1 MAEEKEVRS
10 KARKKV
16 VRLTDLDNPDIDP
29 GLKELLKSAVQEQDF
44 TVEAVRITEEKRAG
58 TYDEDMRLKY
68 RKLAQQEKNLLTQ
81 ILALTGKPIKTLE
94 EGIEYFKREFKRKDA
109 EISQRDSTIQ
119 RIERE
124 KASLVKDTTAAEDA
138 LVERKEDDAVLIAE
152 ANKQTN
158 FFVNTLPKIV
168 GASGYGMM
176 HTRNKNVVR
185 AALGKFSENDDYVIE
200 ADNGEFK
207 VKIITYKTALALN
220 NLLAG
225 ELKNTSFEQT
235 KQRDTLVRGLDKAA
249 EQLSIETDLP
259 KEYILRVLRQSEEKA
274 EPERIQE
281 GQHFDDAPQTPEKLR
296 EAYLLAKKEVHGFTE
311 RLTAILKQKNLQA
324 EQIRE
329 FIEDGKG
336 QYKELMA
343 LLGLRAE
350 DLSDKNPMD
359 ALKTIVESFAGMQKA
374 VEAVYK
380 SKEDVIQDKQLLGM
394 QADKTMDLLRKNLQT
409 ADKRVAT
416 LQERVRE
423 LEAKEAVADAA
434 SIEELRK
441 ENAVLATRLLE
452 LESMPK
458 TMSKIMPKHVADL
471 HARYHAVRKIVHS
484 YIESNPGL
492 SIDTFGYSMMH
503 GDKDAQGKNAF
514 LNLIGLQYMVLNAVE
529 TVVNERFLAPCLL
542 DRMDDLLHEEALKI
556 KDFAYSDKNAL
567 SKILAETDAPNK
579 KRLLERTA
587 NPDKEIEDG
596 ELLDS
601 HNRIYLQTYIDAC
614 REALAENQDL
624 VDSEKLNL
632 AEKYGYTSA
641 TKFKQAVKVIAEQE
655 DAEQKEE
662 EFMSRFKKTYKRL
675 DTIHARLESLAKK
688 NDKTI
693 RKRLYNGWESVTK
706 RQIERDLRT
715 AERMLKTA
723 ERLDEAE
730 DLIKTVKKID
740 GLRSKV
746 QATKR
751 VMEVHG
757 TLKEQEK
764 LEKRKRQFVK
774 EYNVLPGIK
783 TFDAFYNWVE
793 SKTMQITAI
802 DNTRVAMK
810 DLMARIQNLAGKLPL
825 EEKTLPGLRAHVD
838 SKKLREHASEYEPFT
853 QLTEVLGR
861 DCSTPDALFDAV
873 QYERKMF
880 HDYLNAYLS
889 REKRFA
895 EIDEALQKKT
905 EGAPRDTAERYKRE
919 TEAEKSRVL
928 LDIDAKLNR
937 LLSEIF
943 S

>member
-1 MAEEKEVRS
+1 MAEEKEISS

-16 VRLTDLDNPDIDP
+16 VRLTDLDNQEIDP
-29 GLKELLKSAVQEQDF
+29 GLKELLQSAVREQEF
-44 TVEAVRITEEKRAG
+44 TVEAVRMTEERRAG
-58 TYDEDMRLKY
+58 TYEEDTLQKY
-68 RKLAQQEKNLLTQ
+68 RKLAKQEKSLLTQ

-94 EGIEYFKREFKRKDA
+94 DGFNYFQKELNRRDA

-119 RIERE
+119 RIEKE
-124 KASLVKDTTAAEDA
+124 KASLVQDTTTVEDA
-138 LVERKEDDAVLIAE
+138 LAERKEDEAVLIAE

-158 FFVNTLPKIV
+158 FFVNTLPKIF
-168 GASGYGMM
+168 GASGYGVM
-176 HTRNKNVVR
+176 HSRHKNVVK

-200 ADNGEFK
+200 ADNGEFA
-207 VKIITYKTALALN
+207 VKILNYRTALALN

-225 ELKNTSFEQT
+225 ELKNISFVQT
-235 KQRDTLVRGLDKAA
+235 KQRDTLERGLDKAA
-249 EQLSIETDLP
+249 EQLSIETDLS
-259 KEYILRVLRQSEEKA
+259 KEYILRVLRKAEEKA

-281 GQHFDDAPQTPEKLR
+281 VKHFDDVPQTPEELR

-311 RLTAILKQKNLQA
+311 RLNAVLAQKNLQA
-324 EQIRE
+324 EQIRNI
-329 FIEDGKG
+329 IEEGERK
-336 QYKELMA
+336 YSELSA
-343 LLGLRAE
+343 LLGLKTE
-350 DLSDKNPMD
+350 DLGSKNPID
-359 ALKTIVESFAGMQKA
+359 SLKIMIESMQRMQKA
-374 VEAVYK
+374 VEGIYK
-380 SKEDVIQDKQLLGM
+380 SKEELL
-394 QADKTMDLLRKNLQT
+394 DSKNLLSLHAERTVNILKKNLQT
-409 ADKRVAT
+409 ADKTVAT
-416 LQERVRE
+416 LQEKVRE

-471 HARYHAVRKIVHS
+471 HSRYHAVRKIVHK
-484 YIESNPGL
+484 YIEDNPGL
-492 SIDTFGYSMMH
+492 SIDIFGYSMMH
-503 GDKDAQGKNAF
+503 GDKNLQDKNAF
-514 LNLIGLQYMVLNAVE
+514 FNLIGVYYLVLNAVE
-529 TVVNERFLAPCLL
+529 TVVNERFLAPCML
-542 DRMDDLLHEEALKI
+542 DRMDGLLQEEVLKI
-556 KDFAYSDKNAL
+556 RDFAYSDKNAL
-567 SKILAETDAPNK
+567 SKILAEADAPDK
-579 KRLLERTA
+579 KRLLERA
-587 NPDKEIEDG
+587 ADPDQEIADSD
-596 ELLDS
+596 LLDS
-601 HNRIYLQTYIDAC
+601 HNRIYLQTYVDAC

-624 VDSEKLNL
+624 VDAEKLNL

-688 NDKTI
+688 NDEKI
-693 RKRLYNGWESVTK
+693 RKRLYADWESVTK

-715 AERMLKTA
+715 AERILQTA

-751 VMEVHG
+751 VMEVYDI
-757 TLKEQEK
+757 LKDQEK
-764 LEKRKRQFVK
+764 LEKRKRQLVK
-774 EYNVLPGIK
+774 EYNVMPGIK
-783 TFDAFYNWVE
+783 TVDAFYKWVE
-793 SKTMQITAI
+793 SKTMQITAM
-802 DNTRVAMK
+802 DNTRAAMK
-810 DLMARIQNLAGKLPL
+810 DLKARIQNLAGKLPL
-825 EEKTLPGLRAHVD
+825 EEKTLPGLRAYVD
-838 SKKLREHASEYEPFT
+838 SKKLREHASEYAPFT
-853 QLTEVLGR
+853 QMTDILGR
-861 DCSTPDALFDAV
+861 DCNTPDALIDAV
-873 QYERKMF
+873 QYERKLF

-895 EIDEALQKKT
+895 DIDEALQKKA

-919 TEAEKSRVL
+919 AEAEKSRVL